1 MRDPLLDLLEVRLNE
16 NKVGSIETVEEG
28 VVFHTLAADELYVSG
43 SIESFEKDPK
53 EYVKQ
58 LSDCKK
64 WVAKAEEDLE
74 ARLKSVEKLYKK
86 SIYPQINIDD
96 MLKVC
101 VRYAENV
108 PLFWENMKDFIPL
121 TYQGETGND
130 VWFSG
135 VYMGDRETLIPYDEL
150 AVRIQIGYNN
160 LISEQVKA
168 DDFYRWKTSIAKV
181 LPESFESFYTLP
193 SDVLGNTYESAK
205 EYLGKLKEETSIKVL
220 TYKRVK

>member
-1 MRDPLLDLLEVRLNE
+1 MGLSFIPYY
-16 NKVGSIETVEEG
+16 
-28 VVFHTLAADELYVSG
+28 ADELYVSG
-43 SIESFEKDPK
+43 SIESFDKDPK

-58 LSDCKK
+58 LSNCKK
-64 WVAKAEEDLE
+64 WVVTAEEELDV
-74 ARLKSVEKLYKK
+74 RLKEVEKLYKK

-121 TYQGETGND
+121 TYQGESGND

-150 AVRIQIGYNN
+150 AIRIQIGYNN
-160 LISEQVKA
+160 MISEL
-168 DDFYRWKTSIAKV
+168 AKCGRV
-181 LPESFESFYTLP
+181 L
-193 SDVLGNTYESAK
+193 
-205 EYLGKLKEETSIKVL
+205 
-220 TYKRVK
+220 

>member
-16 NKVGSIETVEEG
+16 NKVGSIETVEDG
-28 VVFHTLAADELYVSG
+28 VVFHTLLSDELYVSG
-43 SIESFEKDPK
+43 SIESFDKDPK

-58 LSDCKK
+58 LSNCKK
-64 WVAKAEEDLE
+64 WVVTAEEELDV
-74 ARLKSVEKLYKK
+74 RLKEVEKLYKK

-121 TYQGETGND
+121 TYQGESGND

-150 AVRIQIGYNN
+150 AIRIQIGYNN
-160 LISEQVKA
+160 MISELAKS
-168 DDFYRWKTSIAKV
+168 DEFYNWKTLIADK

-193 SDVLGNTYESAK
+193 SDVVGNTYESAK
-205 EYLGKLKEETSIKVL
+205 GYLGKLKEETSIKVL